1 MAYPFDK
8 KVTTNKKTNTTFS
21 PQFIIVH
28 HTWGGTFS
36 SNVKY
41 LSEWAAKASVHFV
54 IWPNWETAKIGE
66 PTKDCL
72 RHCWTSVWGSLT
84 WMNKCSLWI
93 EVVWCWEYN
102 IHQLISLTDL
112 VEYLMYN
119 FNIPRENVLRHCDL
133 TWAGSVNKKLRD
145 WKSKSRKVDIWLDF
159 FWWTTDDFVR
169 RRSQLTPRQFS
180 RFWNI

>member
-1 MAYPFDK
+1 MYPFTDYATTK
-8 KVTTNKKTNTTFS
+8 KYSAWKNPAKYL
-21 PQFIIVH
+21 ILH
-28 HTWGGTFS
+28 HTGWGDYK
-36 SNVKY
+36 SNIRY
-41 LSEWAAKASVHFV
+41 LTTSTAQASVHFI
-54 IWPNWETAKIGE
+54 IWENGE
-66 PTKDCL
+66 ICKCFENEPKVM
-72 RHCWTSVWGSLT
+72 RHAWTSSWSNLT
-84 WMNKCSLWI
+84 WMNKYSLWI

-112 VEYLMYN
+112 TEYLMYN

-133 TWAGSVNKKLRD
+133 THAGSANKKLRD

-169 RRSQLTPRQFS
+169 RRSQLTPRKTS